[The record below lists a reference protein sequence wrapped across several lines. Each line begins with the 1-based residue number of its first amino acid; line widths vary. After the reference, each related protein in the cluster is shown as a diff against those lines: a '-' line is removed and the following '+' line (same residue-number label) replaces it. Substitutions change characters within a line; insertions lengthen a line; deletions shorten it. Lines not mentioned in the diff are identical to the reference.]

1 MLRFVSRR
9 RWRHRGKRAFPPGSG
24 ALILAG
30 SCSPCSSSNQLILV
44 VHMASRAPSS
54 RCAEASPTSGSCS
67 VDNFPAPRSCMV
79 VGSTWQANGFSQC
92 PSTNWE
98 GPPSLCDSFPWHLKV
113 QISTTFYQHGSSEI
127 SLHPINHSYVH
138 PNKVQISAGDGVWRD
153 RPWGVLS
160 PPEGWCLLLPCV
172 LPYSLASLYFLL
184 TNPLFN
190 FPVTLNHSFYQTS
203 HIQMTT

>member
-1 MLRFVSRR
+1 MSVGGAGDTGGR
-9 RWRHRGKRAFPPGSG
+9 RAFPPGSG

-30 SCSPCSSSNQLILV
+30 PCSPCSSSNHLVLV
-44 VHMASRAPSS
+44 VHVASRAPSS

-98 GPPSLCDSFPWHLKV
+98 VPPSLCDSFPWHLKV
-113 QISTTFYQHGSSEI
+113 QISRTFYQHGSSEI
-127 SLHPINHSYVH
+127 SLHPISHSYVH

-153 RPWGVLS
+153 RPWGFYLHPRGGVCSFHVFFYTLWHLFTSYLPTHYSTSLLHLIILS
-160 PPEGWCLLLPCV
+160 IKLLI
-172 LPYSLASLYFLL
+172 FK
-184 TNPLFN
+184 
-190 FPVTLNHSFYQTS
+190 
-203 HIQMTT
+203 